1 MMPRKILNT
10 LESADYEHPEDKKAL
25 DILKK
30 TPGLDFLV
38 KKFYEYGLERV
49 YKINYTGSHIKVT
62 KDNFP
67 ELLDLFTEACN
78 ILNISSLPDFYIEFN
93 PMINGFTTGV
103 DNPIVVL
110 TTGCVDSLADEELMY
125 IIGHE
130 LGHIKAGHVLYHTM
144 AQVFPIIGEAIG
156 NLTLG
161 IGNIVSSGTQIAL
174 LNWSRKSE
182 LTADRAGLL
191 ACQDYTGVIGS
202 LMKLAG
208 VPQRYYGKVT
218 LNSFIKQAREF
229 KNLDFDKLDK
239 IAKTLSV
246 MEMSHPWTVMRAS
259 EIMDWVEK
267 GEYQH
272 ILNKY

>member
-1 MMPRKILNT
+1 MPRKILST
-10 LESADYEHPEDKKAL
+10 LESEHYEHVEDKKAL

-30 TPGLDFLV
+30 TPGLDFV
-38 KKFYEYGLERV
+38 IKKFYEYGLERV
-49 YKINYTGSHIKVT
+49 YKMNYTGSHIKVT

-67 ELLDLFTEACN
+67 MLLDMFTEACN
-78 ILNISSLPDFYIEFN
+78 ILNLSKIPDFYLELN

-103 DNPIVVL
+103 ENPIVVL
-110 TTGCVDSLADEELMY
+110 TTGCIDSLADDELMY

-130 LGHIKAGHVLYHTM
+130 LGHIKSGHVLYHTM
-144 AQVFPIIGEAIG
+144 AQIFPIIGEALG
-156 NLTLG
+156 NITLG
-161 IGNIVSSGTQIAL
+161 IGNIVSSGIQLAL

-191 ACQDYTGVIGS
+191 ACQSHNGVVGA

-208 VPQRYYGKVT
+208 VPKRYYGKVT
-218 LNSFIKQAREF
+218 INSFIRQAKEF
-229 KNLDFDKLDK
+229 QDLDYNKLDK

-246 MEMSHPWTVMRAS
+246 MEMTHPWTVMRAS
-259 EIMDWVEK
+259 EILEWIEK
-267 GEYQH
+267 GEYQQ